1 MENSP
6 LTNEQW
12 KYALKQ
18 LNNLGDYYC
27 FFLLKK
33 HSTHFEVQF
42 ASDLATEYFGD
53 FSINER
59 AETYFTPSN
68 WQSILQSLQE
78 NKKATIQF
86 IPKNTTEKM
95 ITTTLFKE
103 IDDVQQLY
111 LLAIDISEQYD
122 LGTSVQHRIE
132 PLIGLAPNGKI
143 LYGNR
148 ATIGSLGYRNQKFIH
163 SQIDQIITSVNGSPF
178 LDILKTIKE
187 TKKTAEYYD
196 ATIRTI
202 EGKTYRI
209 YLRITPIIVDC
220 EIVEF
225 HCIWRHL
232 EQSFTENQKLFSLHY
247 YDQLTGIWNKQALT
261 EHFLEESRIAQKN
274 QNHLAILLVDVLRF
288 KRINES
294 YGTNIGDEILC
305 AITQRL
311 KTIESTD
318 IYLYRLN
325 GDEFIIMVQNAT
337 DEKILAISEKVNAIF
352 LQPFTTSEI
361 ELDCDYSIG
370 VTIQREEA
378 VELESMLQQAMQA
391 VYFSMVNNQKLCYYE
406 PKMEESYRHDALME
420 SHLRRAVEKNELHLH
435 FQPQID
441 LSTGKVESFE
451 ALLRWTN
458 PKFGDVSPVKFIP
471 IAEESGIIV
480 PIGDW
485 VLEEVAKILSM
496 WKKRGWLHLRIAV
509 NISPLQ
515 FKEESFIEKMRTLIE
530 HYELEPSM
538 LELEITE
545 SSMMD
550 VDKTMIILSELKEMN
565 MVISVD
571 DFGTGYSSLSYIK
584 SYPIDIIKI
593 DKSFIQEMDCD
604 QRNQAIAKTII
615 HLAHSLGLTVI
626 AEGVERLEHVS
637 ILKKENCEKAQGFLF
652 SRPVPFDV
660 IENQYLNKLN

>member
-178 LDILKTIKE
+178 LDILKKIKE

-261 EHFLEESRIAQKN
+261 EYFLEESRIAQKN

-530 HYELEPSM
+530 HYDLEPSM

-660 IENQYLNKLN
+660 IENQYLNNLN

>member
-6 LTNEQW
+6 LTNDQW
-12 KYALKQ
+12 KYAVKQ

-33 HSTHFEVQF
+33 HPTYFEVQF

-53 FSINER
+53 FSKNER

-68 WQSILQSLQE
+68 WQSIIQSLNE

-86 IPKNTTEKM
+86 TPKSMSEKI
-95 ITTTLFKE
+95 ITTMILKE
-103 IDDVQQLY
+103 IDELQELY
-111 LLAIDISEQYD
+111 LLAIDLTEQYD
-122 LGTSVQHRIE
+122 LGSSEQHQIE
-132 PLIGLAPNGKI
+132 PLIGLAIDGEI

-148 ATIGSLGYRNQKFIH
+148 ATIGSLGYRKQKFI
-163 SQIDQIITSVNGSPF
+163 SASIENIITSVNSSS
-178 LDILKTIKE
+178 ILEVLKRLNE
-187 TKKTAEYYD
+187 TKELEEFYD
-196 ATIRTI
+196 ATVKTI
-202 EGKTYRI
+202 DGQTFRI
-209 YLRITPIIVDC
+209 YLRITPIIVDS

-232 EQSFTENQKLFSLHY
+232 EQSFIENQKLFSLHY
-247 YDQLTGIWNKQALT
+247 YEQLTGIWNKQALN
-261 EHFLEESRIAQKN
+261 EHFLEESRIAQRN
-274 QNHLAILLVDVLRF
+274 RNNLAILLVDVLRF

-311 KTIESTD
+311 KTIESAEN
-318 IYLYRLN
+318 YLYRLN

-337 DEKILAISEKVNAIF
+337 DEKIIAISEKINKMF

-361 ELDCDYSIG
+361 DLDCDYSIG
-370 VTIQREEA
+370 VTMQQEEA
-378 VELESMLQQAMQA
+378 IELESMLQQAMQA
-391 VYFSMVNNQKLCYYE
+391 VYFSMVYGQKLCYYE
-406 PKMEESYRHDALME
+406 PSMEESYRHDALME
-420 SHLRRAVEKNELHLH
+420 SHLRRAIEKNELHLH

-441 LSTGKVESFE
+441 LSTGNVESFE
-451 ALLRWTN
+451 ALLRWSN

-480 PIGDW
+480 MIGDW
-485 VLEEVAKILSM
+485 VLEEVAKILSE
-496 WKKRGWLHLRIAV
+496 WKKREWLHLRIAV

-515 FKEESFIEKMRTLIE
+515 FKEENFIEKMKDLIE
-530 HYELEPSM
+530 RHSLEPSM

-550 VDKTMIILSELKEMN
+550 VDKTMITLSELKEMN
-565 MVISVD
+565 MIISID

-637 ILKKENCEKAQGFLF
+637 ILKGENCEKAQGFLF
-652 SRPVPFDV
+652 SRPVPFEV

>member
-1 MENSP
+1 MEISP

-33 HSTHFEVQF
+33 HPTYFELQF
-42 ASDLATEYFGD
+42 ASDLAMEYFGD
-53 FSINER
+53 FSKNER
-59 AETYFTPSN
+59 AETYFTPAN
-68 WQSILQSLQE
+68 WQSIIQSLHE

-86 IPKNTTEKM
+86 IPKNTTEQI
-95 ITTTLFKE
+95 ITTSVFKE
-103 IDDVQQLY
+103 IDDVQELY
-111 LLAIDISEQYD
+111 LLAIDITEQYD
-122 LGTSVQHRIE
+122 LGSSDQHRIE
-132 PLIGLAPNGKI
+132 PLIGLAEDGKI

-148 ATIGSLGYRNQKFIH
+148 ATIGSLGYRNQKFMNTPIEE
-163 SQIDQIITSVNGSPF
+163 IITSVNSLPF
-178 LDILKTIKE
+178 LDVLKNVSETKATEEFYDAMIKTI
-187 TKKTAEYYD
+187 D
-196 ATIRTI
+196 GQIF
-202 EGKTYRI
+202 RI
-209 YLRITPIIVDC
+209 YLRITPIIVDSK
-220 EIVEF
+220 IVEF

-232 EQSFTENQKLFSLHY
+232 EQSFIENQKLFALHY
-247 YDQLTGIWNKQALT
+247 YDQLTGVWNKQALM
-261 EHFLEESRIAQKN
+261 EHFLEESRIAQR
-274 QNHLAILLVDVLRF
+274 NHNNLAILLVDVLRF

-311 KTIESTD
+311 KTIESAEN
-318 IYLYRLN
+318 YLYRLN

-337 DEKILAISEKVNAIF
+337 DEKILAISEKVNEMF
-352 LQPFTTSEI
+352 LQPFMTTEVD
-361 ELDCDYSIG
+361 LDCDYSIG
-370 VTIQREEA
+370 VTIQKDEA
-378 VELESMLQQAMQA
+378 IELESMLQQAMQA
-391 VYFSMVNNQKLCYYE
+391 VYFSMVNSQKLCYYE
-406 PKMEESYRHDALME
+406 PSMEESYRHEALME

-441 LSTGKVESFE
+441 LSTGNVESFE
-451 ALLRWTN
+451 ALLRWSN
-458 PKFGDVSPVKFIP
+458 PKFGDVSPAKFIP
-471 IAEESGIIV
+471 LAEEAGIIV
-480 PIGDW
+480 QIGDW
-485 VLEEVAKILSM
+485 VLEEVAKILSE
-496 WKKRGWLHLRIAV
+496 WKKRDWTHLRIAV

-515 FKEESFIEKMRTLIE
+515 FKEENFIEKMKDLIAR
-530 HYELEPSM
+530 YSLEPSM

-550 VDKTMIILSELKEMN
+550 VDKTMIILSELKEMK

-637 ILKKENCEKAQGFLF
+637 ILKGENCEKAQGFLF

-660 IENQYLNKLN
+660 IENQYLSKLN